1 MQLQDSS
8 PHFSLTRLSVYALLA
23 SMFFLILSLVSLQEA
38 QARNPLSEKT
48 ERNDAMLWKVQGQ
61 WTSLVITPKKN

>member
-1 MQLQDSS
+1 MHLQDSS

-61 WTSLVITPKKN
+61 WTSLVINPKKD